1 LVVAVRLHAYARLS
15 TDISPQVSHDKSV
28 SEGACGWVRYVQ
40 LAQRHPMLLARL
52 MQLAGRHLAV
62 TLSASLAQWS
72 GPER

>member
-1 LVVAVRLHAYARLS
+1 MTKASLR
-15 TDISPQVSHDKSV
+15 
-28 SEGACGWVRYVQ
+28 GACGWVRYVQ